1 MKFIEEIISRFGNL
15 ILKMIGSR
23 KSFYQLLS
31 KVIAIFILLNLKNE
45 WAIIALYSISA
56 IQDFVYFGAI
66 MFEKVN
72 TNINVGIGK

>member
-1 MKFIEEIISRFGNL
+1 MDFIKNLCSRFADL
-15 ILKMIGSR
+15 MLKMIGSR

-31 KVIAIFILLNLKNE
+31 KVIAIFILLNLENE

-66 MFEKVN
+66 MFEKVQ
-72 TNINVGIGK
+72 TNISVGLNK